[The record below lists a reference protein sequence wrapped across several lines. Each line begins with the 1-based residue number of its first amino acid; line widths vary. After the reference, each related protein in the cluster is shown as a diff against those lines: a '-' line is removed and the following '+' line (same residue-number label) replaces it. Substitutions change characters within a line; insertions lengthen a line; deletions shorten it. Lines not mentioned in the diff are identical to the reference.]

1 MIKQGG
7 VFENPIALYNEDLH
21 YIYSSTS
28 DKSDLIIIDD
38 NEKYVPNI
46 ISRYEYMRQKR
57 KNVEYIRKINILN
70 QCTYYLV
77 VSEVNE
83 SLRELDFITLDSLMP
98 LLLYV
103 LTQIVTDRNI
113 EKNIIE
119 IWNTEC

>member
-1 MIKQGG
+1 M
-7 VFENPIALYNEDLH
+7 YNEDLH

-113 EKNIIE
+113 EKIS
-119 IWNTEC
+119 